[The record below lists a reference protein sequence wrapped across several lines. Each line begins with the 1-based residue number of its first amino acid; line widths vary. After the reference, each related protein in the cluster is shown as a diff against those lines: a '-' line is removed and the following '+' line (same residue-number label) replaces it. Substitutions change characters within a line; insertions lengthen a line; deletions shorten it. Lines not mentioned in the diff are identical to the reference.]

1 MNYKCHFFE
10 NSQKEL
16 IMGRRGKKWKR
27 IKYLLIENGNE
38 TLKIELDIEEK
49 INSPS
54 DLIKIKPLLDDQKDK
69 ETYNLKSAQQ
79 KKD

>member
-27 IKYLLIENGNE
+27 IKFLLIENGND

-49 INSPS
+49 IKSPS

-69 ETYNLKSAQQ
+69 EIDNFNSVQQ
-79 KKD
+79 KED